1 MIKMEYKKRCQE
13 NIQILD
19 EGIYNNFHYAIVSL
33 GSHPCAYVELPKEH
47 KWYGKYYDNIP
58 IDCHGGLTYSSTQGI
73 ICPLNNPNHRDGY
86 WIGWDYAHYGDYVY
100 NDFNDF
106 GFAYDFND
114 FGFAYD
120 FNDFGFALGEKHW
133 TTEEIFEDVKDVI
146 NQL

>member
-19 EGIYNNFHYAIVSL
+19 EGIYNNYHYVIVSF
-33 GSHPCAYVELPKEH
+33 GSHPCAYVELPKKH
-47 KWYGKYYDNIP
+47 KWYGLHEDNIP
-58 IDCHGGLTYSSTQGI
+58 ISCHGGLTYSSTQGI

-100 NDFNDF
+100 NN
-106 GFAYDFND
+106 
-114 FGFAYD
+114 
-120 FNDFGFALGEKHW
+120 FNDFGFALGEKYW
-133 TTEEIFEDVKDVI
+133 TTEEIFEDVKEVI

>member
-1 MIKMEYKKRCQE
+1 MEEKIMIKMEYKKRCRE

-86 WIGWDYAHYGDYVY
+86 WIGWDYAHYSDYVY

-106 GFAYDFND
+106 GFA
-114 FGFAYD
+114 
-120 FNDFGFALGEKHW
+120 LGKKHW
-133 TTEEIFEDVKDVI
+133 TTEEIFEDVKEVI